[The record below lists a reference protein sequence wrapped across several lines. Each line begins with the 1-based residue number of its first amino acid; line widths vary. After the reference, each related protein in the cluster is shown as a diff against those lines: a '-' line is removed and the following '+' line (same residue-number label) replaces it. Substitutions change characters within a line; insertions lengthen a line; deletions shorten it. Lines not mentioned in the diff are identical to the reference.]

1 MKWAEAE
8 EQRAGPS
15 PLCRPFLLL
24 CLLHFLSVNEAQSS
38 AEHKNWDLSSYHGL
52 GFFRPAQHS
61 GCSLIL
67 QASVTPSVSPSGWI
81 LTFFLHL
88 CSFLFFSSYS
98 CRNSPFLILLL
109 CFSLCLSTA
118 MTKGT
123 TNRSDFTLCFTIH
136 HYQSCAHLL
145 GMFFRKLSAEN
156 LAAWDFPWM
165 MHYICCYTGLTVAL
179 EISNRRNVP
188 LVG

>member
-1 MKWAEAE
+1 MSGGWGTKSW
-8 EQRAGPS
+8 PVS
-15 PLCRPFLLL
+15 PLPP
-24 CLLHFLSVNEAQSS
+24 
-38 AEHKNWDLSSYHGL
+38 LSSSLSPPLFYLLMKHNPLQSTRTGIYHGL
-52 GFFRPAQHS
+52 GFFCLAQHS

-81 LTFFLHL
+81 WTFFLHL

-98 CRNSPFLILLL
+98 CRNSLFLILL
-109 CFSLCLSTA
+109 CSSLCLSTA

-136 HYQSCAHLL
+136 HYQPCAHLL
-145 GMFFRKLSAEN
+145 RMFFRKLSTGR
-156 LAAWDFPWM
+156 LAVWDSPWM

-179 EISNRRNVP
+179 EMSNHRNVP
-188 LVG
+188 RVG